1 MAPAIFDPEPNHLCY
16 DEVRRDGVRY
26 GVETIRLNVVLD
38 DEQLPCPLFVTRVLK
53 LDAKGEEQ
61 SEQTCYWAS
70 SQSSAKHLHAIIRQ
84 DVLHGESRLG
94 GVTVHRAQGEAQT
107 VRPRGQPV
115 NEPVANKTQEA
126 TPAGIGAVG

>member
-94 GVTVHRAQGEAQT
+94 GVTVHRRREKPK
-107 VRPRGQPV
+107 R
-115 NEPVANKTQEA
+115 
-126 TPAGIGAVG
+126 